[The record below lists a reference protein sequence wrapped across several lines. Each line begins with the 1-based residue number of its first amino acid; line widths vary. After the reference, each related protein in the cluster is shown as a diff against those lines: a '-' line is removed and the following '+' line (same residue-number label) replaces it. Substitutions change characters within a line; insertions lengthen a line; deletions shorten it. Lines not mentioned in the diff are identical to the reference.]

1 VTNEP
6 LSADELAYWKAWLN
20 PPELSANLIRFFD
33 RYVHDS
39 RAGFIRIDGGGYLLP
54 RQIVAISAPESMTA
68 HATVRPLPAEP
79 LTLSEAR

>member
-1 VTNEP
+1 
-6 LSADELAYWKAWLN
+6 
-20 PPELSANLIRFFD
+20 
-33 RYVHDS
+33 VHDS

-54 RQIVAISAPESMTA
+54 RQIVAISAPESVTA